1 MWISKIYQKICKSLQ
16 YVNFKNLRKNVL
28 TALISRFQKFTKKLA
43 SGPVFEF
50 QKSTKKCAN
59 SFSIWISKIYK
70 IKCKWLQYVNLKKS
84 TKKCA
89 NGFSMQ
95 ISNFYQK
102 TCQQLQYVNFKN
114 LRKNVLMASVCEC
127 LLFDFALCSDTGGA
141 SNSPL

>member
-1 MWISKIYQKICKSLQ
+1 MAPICEFQKSTKKCANSFIMSISKIKKKNCSWLH
-16 YVNFKNLRKNVL
+16 YVNFKNLGKNVL
-28 TALISRFQKFTKKLA
+28 TALICRFQKFTKKLA

-89 NGFSMQ
+89 NGFSM
-95 ISNFYQK
+95 
-102 TCQQLQYVNFKN
+102 
-114 LRKNVLMASVCEC
+114 
-127 LLFDFALCSDTGGA
+127 
-141 SNSPL
+141 